1 MTASSES
8 LRQRKFSIEEYFDME
23 SKALGKHEYYNGKI
37 IKMAGADPIHNLIAT
52 LISTELNN
60 LLFSKKKKY
69 FVLNSDQKIR
79 ISEINTFVYPDAVV
93 VCEKIERYEK
103 TTAIVNPLLIVE
115 VLSPSTES
123 HDRIGKF
130 SMYKMIPSFTEY
142 LLVRQDSVWVNASF
156 KEKANTWTDTIV
168 EDLDKNIYLKSI
180 DCNLPLK
187 NIYRGIDFE

>member
-8 LRQRKFSIEEYFDME
+8 LRQRKFSIQEYLDME
-23 SKALGKHEYYNGKI
+23 SKSLEKYEYYNGKI
-37 IKMAGADPIHNLIAT
+37 INMAGADPIHNLIAT

-60 LLFSKKKKY
+60 LLFSKEQNY

-79 ISEINTFVYPDAVV
+79 IPELNAFVYPDAVV

-103 TTAIVNPLLIVE
+103 TSAIVNPLLIVE

-142 LLVRQDSVWVNASF
+142 LLVRQDSVWVNASYR
-156 KEKANTWTDTIV
+156 EKANTWTDTIV
-168 EDLDKNIYLKSI
+168 EDLEKKIFLKSI
-180 DCNLPLK
+180 DCELSLK
-187 NIYRGIDFE
+187 NIYRGITFE